1 MVMYKIYFSSD
12 KPQAYACLRVNYF
25 IRRTLHNLILIFT
38 LLASIQVFAQTLG
51 DYRSVN
57 PGGPWTNLSSWQ
69 YYNGSSWVAATT
81 YPGQN
86 ATGTGNVL
94 IQSGHSITIGTT
106 GINTGAIGSI
116 TITGNLTLTGIN
128 TGGTGTDYVF
138 NTPLITVTPLQGTI
152 TFINKVNLKLPGNA
166 VLSVTSDTTPNPD
179 YYGLIG
185 DCNHNQDIYIGTS
198 VYAYCNGAGE
208 TGLTFD
214 DVMDGGGTLNARPS
228 SNSPVCE
235 GSQINLFGSY
245 SGVAGASVSY
255 SWAIIAPGGGNSNSS
270 LQNPTIPNAI
280 AGTYNIT
287 LTCTTVYKG
296 NPYSNYEAIS
306 VVINPRPST
315 ISIGTITQPTCTV
328 TTGSVILN
336 NLPSSGS
343 WTINPGGIIGSG
355 TSTTISGLSSGT
367 YNFTVTNSNGCVS
380 NSSSNVIIS
389 PPEKTWNGSSS
400 SNWFTA
406 SNWTPSGVPTST
418 DCVIINNSGIS
429 PIISGATIA
438 YAYSLTILGTGNL
451 QIASASV
458 LQVTDF
464 VNVNSSGNFTVRNN
478 ASLVQI
484 NNVANTG
491 NINMERTAFIDF
503 RDYVYWSTP
512 VVNFNS
518 GNISPFSSNNNLY
531 KWIPTVTGNGVGNF
545 GSWANGAEAMVLG
558 KGYIE
563 RGLNNA
569 PLNSP
574 VNFTAT
580 FTGVPNNGNINT
592 SISRGDYVGDSYW
605 TPIISPTEAT
615 MDDDNWNLLG
625 NPYPSAISA
634 NAFLTANQD
643 NLDGFVRVWT
653 HGTAPNT
660 SNPDPFYGNYGY
672 NYDINDYITW
682 NLSGSTIPGFTGYI
696 AAGQGFFTKMLDTN
710 TSNNAVFNNSMR
722 NTSYTNSEFFKTKN
736 SQKDNTIEEGRIWLD
751 LVSPSASTTAL
762 IAYVNN
768 ATNERDK
775 LYDATA
781 DLKSNFR
788 INTLLNYE
796 RLVIQGKKAPFN
808 EEDTIN
814 FAINVPAN
822 GKYTLAINSVDGVF
836 SNQNQNIFVED
847 KLLHVIHNLRS
858 IPYQFTA
865 TQGET
870 IDRFILRYT
879 NQSLSNDVFDYD
891 NSITIYT
898 AESIHV
904 KSSSENIISIKAY
917 DILGKSIFKKEKIN
931 QKEIALQEVKPT
943 SNLVILKITLNNEKE
958 IVKKIIY

>member
-1 MVMYKIYFSSD
+1 MVMENFYFSSD
-12 KPQAYACLRVNYF
+12 KPQAYACLLVNYF
-25 IRRTLHNLILIFT
+25 IRRISKILILIFT
-38 LLASIQVFAQTLG
+38 MLASIQVFAQTLG

-69 YYNGSSWVAATT
+69 YYNGSSWVTAVT

-86 ATGTGNVL
+86 PTGTGNVL

-106 GINTGAIGSI
+106 GINTGTIGSI

-214 DVMDGGGTLNARPS
+214 DVMNGGGTLDARPS
-228 SNSPVCE
+228 SNTPVCE
-235 GSQINLFGSY
+235 GSQINLFGTY
-245 SGVAGASVSY
+245 SGTAGTTVTY
-255 SWAIIAPGGGNSNSS
+255 SWVIVAPGGGNTSSS

-280 AGTYNIT
+280 AGTYSIT
-287 LTCTTVYKG
+287 LTCSTIFKG
-296 NPYSNYEAIS
+296 NTYSNNETI
-306 VVINPRPST
+306 VVLVNPRPAT
-315 ISIGTITQPTCTV
+315 ITIGTITQPTCSV
-328 TTGSVILN
+328 STGSVILN

-343 WTINPGGIIGSG
+343 WTINPGAIFGSG
-355 TSTTISGLSSGT
+355 TSVIVSGLSPGT
-367 YNFTVTNSNGCVS
+367 YNFIVTNSNGCVS
-380 NSSSNVIIS
+380 NPSNNVVIA
-389 PPEKTWNGSSS
+389 PPGKTWNGSIN
-400 SNWFTA
+400 SNWFIA

-418 DCVIINNSGIS
+418 DCVTINNSGIA

-438 YAYSLTILGTGNL
+438 YAYSLTILGSGNL
-451 QIASASV
+451 QISSGSSV
-458 LQVTDF
+458 QVTDF
-464 VNVNSSGNFTVRNN
+464 VNVNPSGVFTIKNN
-478 ASLVQI
+478 GSLVQV
-484 NNVANTG
+484 NNVSNTG
-491 NINMERTAFIDF
+491 NINMERTAFVDF

-512 VVNFNS
+512 VSNFNS
-518 GNISPFSSNNNLY
+518 GNISSFSNNNNLY
-531 KWIPTVTGNGVGNF
+531 KWIPTVAGNGIGNF
-545 GSWANGAEAMVLG
+545 GSWTNGTETMVLG

-574 VNFTAT
+574 ANFTAT
-580 FTGVPNNGNINT
+580 FIGIPNNGNINT
-592 SISRGDYVGDSYW
+592 PISRGNYVGDSYW

-643 NLDGFVRVWT
+643 NLDGFIRIWT
-653 HGTAPNT
+653 HGTAPST
-660 SNPDPFYGNYGY
+660 SNQDPFYGNYEY

-696 AAGQGFFTKMLDTN
+696 ASGQGFFTKMLDTN
-710 TSNNAVFNNSMR
+710 TNNNAIFNNGMR
-722 NTSYTNSEFFKTKN
+722 NTSYTNNEFFRTKN
-736 SQKDNTIEEGRIWLD
+736 SEKAITNGEGRIWLD
-751 LVSPSASTTAL
+751 LVSPSASTSAL
-762 IAYVNN
+762 IAYINN

-814 FAINVPAN
+814 FAFNVPAN
-822 GKYTLAINSVDGVF
+822 GEYTLAINSVDGVF
-836 SNQNQNIFVED
+836 SDQNQNIFLED
-847 KLLHVIHNLRS
+847 KQLHVIHDLKS
-858 IPYQFTA
+858 TPYQFNA
-865 TQGET
+865 SQGEN
-870 IDRFILRYT
+870 IDRFKLRYT
-879 NQSLSNDVFDYD
+879 NQSLSNNVFDYD
-891 NSITIYT
+891 NSISVYT
-898 AESIHV
+898 SEAINI
-904 KSSSENIISIKAY
+904 KSSLENIKIVKMY
-917 DILGKSIFKKEKIN
+917 DILGKVILLKNNIN
-931 QKEIALQEVKPT
+931 QKEVVLDELKPT
-943 SNLVILKITLNNEKE
+943 SNLVIVKITLNDGNE
-958 IVKKIIY
+958 IVKKILF

>member
-1 MVMYKIYFSSD
+1 MVMENFYFSSD
-12 KPQAYACLRVNYF
+12 KPQAYACLLVNYF
-25 IRRTLHNLILIFT
+25 IRRISKILILIFT
-38 LLASIQVFAQTLG
+38 MLASIQVFAQTLG

-69 YYNGSSWVAATT
+69 YYNGSSWVTAVT

-86 ATGTGNVL
+86 PTGTGNVL

-106 GINTGAIGSI
+106 GINTGTIGSI

-214 DVMDGGGTLNARPS
+214 DVMNGGGTLDARPS
-228 SNSPVCE
+228 SNTPVCE
-235 GSQINLFGSY
+235 GSQINLFGTY
-245 SGVAGASVSY
+245 SGTAGTTVTY
-255 SWAIIAPGGGNSNSS
+255 SWVIVAPGGGNTSSS

-280 AGTYNIT
+280 AGTYSIT
-287 LTCTTVYKG
+287 LTCSTIFKG
-296 NPYSNYEAIS
+296 NTYSNNETI
-306 VVINPRPST
+306 VVLVNPRPAT
-315 ISIGTITQPTCTV
+315 ITIGTITQPICSV
-328 TTGSVILN
+328 STGSVILN

-343 WTINPGGIIGSG
+343 WTINPGAIFGSG
-355 TSTTISGLSSGT
+355 TSVIVSGLSPGT
-367 YNFTVTNSNGCVS
+367 YNFIVTNSNGCVS
-380 NSSSNVIIS
+380 NPSNNVVIA
-389 PPEKTWNGSSS
+389 PPGKTWNGSIN
-400 SNWFTA
+400 SNWFIA

-418 DCVIINNSGIS
+418 DCVTINNSGIA

-438 YAYSLTILGTGNL
+438 YAYSLTILGSGNL
-451 QIASASV
+451 QISSGSS

-464 VNVNSSGNFTVRNN
+464 VNINPSGVFTIKNN
-478 ASLVQI
+478 GSLVQV
-484 NNVANTG
+484 NNVSNTG
-491 NINMERTAFIDF
+491 NINMERTAFVDF

-512 VVNFNS
+512 VSNFNS
-518 GNISPFSSNNNLY
+518 GNISSFSNNNNLY
-531 KWIPTVTGNGVGNF
+531 KWIPTVAGNGIGNF
-545 GSWANGAEAMVLG
+545 GSWTNGTETMVLG

-574 VNFTAT
+574 ANFTAT
-580 FTGVPNNGNINT
+580 FIGIPNNGDINT
-592 SISRGDYVGDSYW
+592 PISRGNYVGDSYW

-643 NLDGFVRVWT
+643 NLDGFIRIWT
-653 HGTAPNT
+653 HGTAPST
-660 SNPDPFYGNYGY
+660 SNQDPFYGNYEY

-696 AAGQGFFTKMLDTN
+696 ASGQGFFTKMLDTN
-710 TSNNAVFNNSMR
+710 TSNNAIFNNGMR
-722 NTSYTNSEFFKTKN
+722 NTSYTNNEFFRTKN
-736 SQKDNTIEEGRIWLD
+736 SEKAITNGEGRIWLD
-751 LVSPSASTTAL
+751 LVSPSASTSAL
-762 IAYVNN
+762 IAYINN

-814 FAINVPAN
+814 FAFNVPAN
-822 GKYTLAINSVDGVF
+822 GEYTLAINSVDGVF
-836 SNQNQNIFVED
+836 SDENQNIFLED
-847 KLLHVIHNLRS
+847 KQLHVIHDLKS
-858 IPYQFTA
+858 TPYQFNA
-865 TQGET
+865 SQGEN
-870 IDRFILRYT
+870 IDRFRLRYT
-879 NQSLSNDVFDYD
+879 NQSLSNNVFDYD
-891 NSITIYT
+891 NSISVYT
-898 AESIHV
+898 SEAINI
-904 KSSSENIISIKAY
+904 KSSLENIKIVKMY
-917 DILGKSIFKKEKIN
+917 DILGKVILLKNNIN
-931 QKEIALQEVKPT
+931 QKEVVLDELKPT
-943 SNLVILKITLNNEKE
+943 SNLVIVKITLNDGNE
-958 IVKKIIY
+958 IVKKILF

>member
-1 MVMYKIYFSSD
+1 M
-12 KPQAYACLRVNYF
+12 
-25 IRRTLHNLILIFT
+25 
-38 LLASIQVFAQTLG
+38 LASIQVFAQTLG

-69 YYNGSSWVAATT
+69 YYNGSSWVTAVT

-86 ATGTGNVL
+86 PTGTGNIL

-106 GINTGAIGSI
+106 GINTGTIGSI

-214 DVMDGGGTLNARPS
+214 DVMNGGGTLDARPS
-228 SNSPVCE
+228 SNTPVCE
-235 GSQINLFGSY
+235 GSQINLFGTY
-245 SGVAGASVSY
+245 SGTAGTTVTY
-255 SWAIIAPGGGNSNSS
+255 SWVIVAPGGGNTSSS

-280 AGTYNIT
+280 AGTYSIT
-287 LTCTTVYKG
+287 LTCSTIFKG
-296 NPYSNYEAIS
+296 NTYSNNETI
-306 VVINPRPST
+306 VVLVNPRPAT
-315 ISIGTITQPTCTV
+315 ITIGTITQPTCSV
-328 TTGSVILN
+328 STGSVILN

-343 WTINPGGIIGSG
+343 WTINPGAIFGSG
-355 TSTTISGLSSGT
+355 TSVILSGLSPGT
-367 YNFTVTNSNGCVS
+367 YNFIVTNSNGCVS
-380 NSSSNVIIS
+380 NPSNNVVIA
-389 PPEKTWNGSSS
+389 PPGKTWNGSIN
-400 SNWFTA
+400 SNWFIA

-418 DCVIINNSGIS
+418 DCVTINNSGIA

-438 YAYSLTILGTGNL
+438 YAYSLTILGSGNL
-451 QIASASV
+451 QISSGSS

-464 VNVNSSGNFTVRNN
+464 VNNNPSGVFTIKNN
-478 ASLVQI
+478 GSLVQV
-484 NNVANTG
+484 NNVSNTG
-491 NINMERTAFIDF
+491 NINMERTAFVDF

-512 VVNFNS
+512 VSNFNS
-518 GNISPFSSNNNLY
+518 GNISSFSNNNNLY
-531 KWIPTVTGNGVGNF
+531 KWIPTVVGNGIGNF
-545 GSWANGAEAMVLG
+545 GSWTNGTETMVLG

-574 VNFTAT
+574 ANFTTT
-580 FTGVPNNGNINT
+580 FIGIPNNGNINT
-592 SISRGDYVGDSYW
+592 PISRGNYVGDSYW

-643 NLDGFVRVWT
+643 NLDGFIRIWT
-653 HGTAPNT
+653 HGTTPST
-660 SNPDPFYGNYGY
+660 SNQDPFYGNYEY

-696 AAGQGFFTKMLDTN
+696 ASGQGFFTKMLDTN
-710 TSNNAVFNNSMR
+710 TSNNAIFNNGMR
-722 NTSYTNSEFFKTKN
+722 NTSYTNNEFFRTKN
-736 SQKDNTIEEGRIWLD
+736 SEKAITNGEGHIWLD

-762 IAYVNN
+762 IAYINN

-814 FAINVPAN
+814 FAFNVPAN
-822 GKYTLAINSVDGVF
+822 GEYTLAINSVDGVF
-836 SNQNQNIFVED
+836 SDQNQNIFLED
-847 KLLHVIHNLRS
+847 KQLHVIHDLKS
-858 IPYQFTA
+858 TPYQFNA
-865 TQGET
+865 SQGEN
-870 IDRFILRYT
+870 IDRFKLRYT
-879 NQSLSNDVFDYD
+879 NQSLSNNVFDYD
-891 NSITIYT
+891 NSISVYT
-898 AESIHV
+898 SEAINI
-904 KSSSENIISIKAY
+904 KSSLENIKIVKMY
-917 DILGKSIFKKEKIN
+917 DILGKVILLKNNIN
-931 QKEIALQEVKPT
+931 QKEVVLDELKPT
-943 SNLVILKITLNNEKE
+943 SNLVIVKITLNDGNE
-958 IVKKIIY
+958 IVKKILF

>member
-1 MVMYKIYFSSD
+1 MVMENFYFSSD
-12 KPQAYACLRVNYF
+12 KPQAYAHQLVDSTLRR
-25 IRRTLHNLILIFT
+25 IQPTLILMIL
-38 LLASIQVFAQTLG
+38 LLASIKVFSQTLG

-57 PGGPWTNLSSWQ
+57 PGGPWTNLNSWQ
-69 YYNGSSWVAATT
+69 YYDGSSWVVATT

-106 GINTGAIGSI
+106 GINTGVIGSI

-128 TGGTGTDYVF
+128 TAGTGTDYIF

-208 TGLTFD
+208 NGLTFD
-214 DVMDGGGTLNARPS
+214 DVMNGSGTLNAIPS
-228 SNSPVCE
+228 SNSPLCE
-235 GSQINLFGSY
+235 GNQINLFGNY
-245 SGVAGASVSY
+245 SGITGATVSY
-255 SWAIIAPGGGNSNSS
+255 SWAIVAPGGGNSNST
-270 LQNPTIPNAI
+270 LQNPTILNAI

-287 LTCTTVYKG
+287 LTCTTTYKG
-296 NPYSNYEAIS
+296 NPYSNYETFF
-306 VVINPRPST
+306 VLVNPRPGT
-315 ISIGTITQPTCTV
+315 ISIGTITQPTCSTSS
-328 TTGSVILN
+328 GSVILN
-336 NLPSSGS
+336 NLPTGN
-343 WTINPGGIIGSG
+343 WTINPGAISGSG
-355 TSTTISGLSSGT
+355 TSTTINGLSPGT
-367 YNFTVTNSNGCVS
+367 YNFTVTNNNGCIS
-380 NSSSNVIIS
+380 NPSSNVVIS
-389 PPEKTWNGSSS
+389 PPGKTWNGSSS

-406 SNWTPSGVPTST
+406 SNWTPSVVPTST
-418 DCVIINNSGIS
+418 DCVTINNSGIS
-429 PIISGATIA
+429 PIISGPTIA
-438 YAYSLTILGTGNL
+438 YAYSLTILGGGNL
-451 QIASASV
+451 QIASSSS

-464 VNVNSSGNFTVRNN
+464 VNVNPSGVFTIKNSG
-478 ASLVQI
+478 SLVQV
-484 NNVANTG
+484 NNVVNTG

-512 VVNFNS
+512 VNN
-518 GNISPFSSNNNLY
+518 FSSSNLSSFSNNSNLY
-531 KWIPTVTGNGVGNF
+531 KWIPTVVGNGIGNF
-545 GSWANGAEAMVLG
+545 GTWTNGTETMVLG

-580 FTGVPNNGNINT
+580 FTGIPNNGNIST
-592 SISRGDYVGDSYW
+592 PISRGDYIGDSYW

-625 NPYPSAISA
+625 NPYPSSISA

-643 NLDGFVRVWT
+643 NLDGFVKIWT

-660 SNPDPFYGNYGY
+660 SNQDPFYGNFGY
-672 NYDINDYITW
+672 NYDVNDYITW

-710 TSNNAVFNNSMR
+710 TGNNAFFDNSMR
-722 NTSYTNSEFFKTKN
+722 NTSYTNNEFFKTRI
-736 SQKDNTIEEGRIWLD
+736 SQKANSNEEGRIWLD
-751 LVSPSASTTAL
+751 LVSPTASTTAL
-762 IAYVNN
+762 IAYMNN

-788 INTLLNYE
+788 INSLLNYE
-796 RLVIQGKKAPFN
+796 RLLIQGKKTPFN
-808 EEDTIN
+808 QEDIIN
-814 FAINVPAN
+814 LAINIPTS
-822 GKYTLAINSVDGVF
+822 GSYTIAINSVDGLF
-836 SNQNQNIFVED
+836 FNEEQNIFLED
-847 KLLHVIHNLRS
+847 NQLNIIHNLRS
-858 IPYQFTA
+858 SPYEFVA
-865 TQGET
+865 SQGEN
-870 IDRFILRYT
+870 INRFTLRYT
-879 NQSLSNDVFDYD
+879 NQTLSNNDLDYN
-891 NSITIYT
+891 NSVSVYT
-898 AESIHV
+898 NENINI
-904 KSSSENIISIKAY
+904 KSFSENITSVKVY
-917 DILGKSIFKKEKIN
+917 DLLGKTLFYQDKIY
-931 QKEIALQEVKPT
+931 QKEITLENFKPT
-943 SNLVILKITLNNEKE
+943 SNLVIVKIILNKGKE